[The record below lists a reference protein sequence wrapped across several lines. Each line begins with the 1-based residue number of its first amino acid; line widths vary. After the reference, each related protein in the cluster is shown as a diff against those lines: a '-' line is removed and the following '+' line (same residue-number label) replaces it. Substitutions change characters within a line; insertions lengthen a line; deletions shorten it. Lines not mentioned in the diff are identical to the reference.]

1 MPQSGPKRL
10 LGRLLFATANAV
22 PLCRRWLAPW
32 GRRTRPEWF
41 DGRIVCA
48 SSEATGR
55 RLRLA
60 SYGKNH
66 LSFELF
72 WRGLDYYEPLTAAL
86 LRLLAGPRGL
96 FVDVGA
102 NVGFHT
108 LMLGSVRPDLDI
120 VAFEPHPELHPLLA
134 ANVAANRLG
143 RVTVERCALSD
154 REGTRPFF
162 LHRSHLSAS
171 LEPSFDRAHAGVVDV
186 PVMTLDAYLARRV
199 ELPGRFLLKLD
210 VEGHEGPFLA
220 GAEQTVR
227 RHRPDIVTEA
237 ATPFP
242 AETVEFLRRC
252 GYRFRQISDEGLRP
266 CLAPAAYVRGAL
278 VFLNC
283 LLTTRSSAELEMLSA
298 EIRAQARAI
307 DLRLTSKLAD
317 PRVLRRFRD
326 EPAVVPDWRRAPV
339 PALLPGRWPNPQMK

>member
-1 MPQSGPKRL
+1 MASTGPKRL
-10 LGRLLFATANAV
+10 AGRLLFEAANLLPSA
-22 PLCRRWLAPW
+22 RRWLAPW

-41 DGRIVCA
+41 EGRVVSA
-48 SSEATGR
+48 GSDATGR

-60 SYGKNH
+60 SYAQNY

-86 LRLLAGPRGL
+86 LRTLMGPRGL
-96 FVDVGA
+96 FIDVGA
-102 NVGFHT
+102 NVGFHA
-108 LMLGSVRPDLDI
+108 LMLASVRPDLDI

-134 ANVAANRLG
+134 ANVAANRFD
-143 RVTVERCALSD
+143 RITVERSALSD
-154 REGTRPFF
+154 REGTRPFY
-162 LHRSHLSAS
+162 LNKSHMSAS
-171 LEPSFDRAHAGVVDV
+171 LEPSFDPTHAGVTEV
-186 PVMTLDAYLARRV
+186 PVTTLDAYLARRDGV
-199 ELPGRFLLKLD
+199 PGRFLLKVD
-210 VEGHEGPFLA
+210 VEGHEGAFLA
-220 GAEQTVR
+220 GAEQTLR
-227 RHRPDIVTEA
+227 RYRPDIITEA
-237 ATPFP
+237 TTPFP
-242 AETVEFLRRC
+242 PEAVEVLRRC

-283 LLTTRSSAELEMLSA
+283 LLTTRSSGELEMVSA

-317 PRVLRRFRD
+317 PRVLQRFQD
-326 EPAVVPDWRRAPV
+326 EPMVPASRRAPV